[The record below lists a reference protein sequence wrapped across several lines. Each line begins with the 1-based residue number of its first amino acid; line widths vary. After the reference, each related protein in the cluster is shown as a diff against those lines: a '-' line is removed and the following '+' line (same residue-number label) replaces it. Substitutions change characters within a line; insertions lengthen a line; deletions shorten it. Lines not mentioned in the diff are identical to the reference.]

1 MNQNVK
7 NLAAEAEKLA
17 VADRITFVEHL
28 LATLDKPDPAIDA
41 AWMAEG
47 QDRLNAYKRGEIEAR
62 DAADV
67 LAKHLKP

>member
-7 NLAAEAEKLA
+7 NLAAEAEKLP
-17 VADRITFVEHL
+17 VADRIAFVEHV

-41 AWMAEG
+41 AWIAEG
-47 QDRLNAYKRGEIEAR
+47 QDRLDAYKRGKIEAR
-62 DAADV
+62 DAVEV